1 MSELKVDKISP
12 ETATSLTVGTSGD
25 TVTVPSGATL
35 DVSNATVNLPTTLTV
50 ASELKTNKI
59 SPASGTT
66 FTMGD
71 SGDAFTIPSGVTF
84 ANSGTA
90 TGFGGALTKISSTT
104 FTNQTNVSITSG
116 IDSTYS
122 VYIFKFIDI
131 DAGTGDANLTFQVNA
146 SGQTGYNET
155 ITSTAFSAYQKEDNS
170 AQALGYQTGW
180 DQAQGTAF
188 QLIAFRLKDYAD
200 ACASGELHLFAPS
213 STTYVKHFYSTSNG
227 MTGTE
232 TTEIFIGGYINT
244 TSAID
249 DIQFKVSS
257 GTFDGTIAMYGISK
271 S

>member
-1 MSELKVDKISP
+1 MSTVI
-12 ETATSLTVGTSGD
+12 ATSVLPDSTANDTLTIGASGD
-25 TVTVPSGATL
+25 SVAISGDSLNMNTLQDAGGNSILVSDGAGVITSSSFAGAMKFISSQTASGAASL
-35 DVSNATVNLPTTLTV
+35 SFTT
-50 ASELKTNKI
+50 
-59 SPASGTT
+59 
-66 FTMGD
+66 
-71 SGDAFTIPSGVTF
+71 
-84 ANSGTA
+84 
-90 TGFGGALTKISSTT
+90 
-104 FTNQTNVSITSG
+104 G
-116 IDSTYS
+116 IDSTYD
-122 VYIFKFIDI
+122 VYMFKFIDI

-155 ITSTAFSAYQKEDNS
+155 ITSTAFSAYHKEDDS
-170 AQALGYQTGW
+170 GDALGYQTGW
-180 DQAQGTAF
+180 AQSQGTAF

-200 ACASGELHLFAPS
+200 ACACGELHLFAPS

-249 DIQFKVSS
+249 DIQFKMSS